1 MRNVNSR
8 STSFNR
14 VASVFASSDNRT
26 KFVRVFVDRSVLD
39 VIVVISNKIEPLKIV
54 AGGNNPPA
62 VLVVLV
68 LSVFRGYPVATG
80 KVVGV
85 ENQTI
90 FHNLNPSAELR

>member
-1 MRNVNSR
+1 VRNVNSR

-62 VLVVLV
+62 VLV
-68 LSVFRGYPVATG
+68 LSVFRGDPVATG
-80 KVVGV
+80 RVCWIVFETIL
-85 ENQTI
+85 EN
-90 FHNLNPSAELR
+90 FKPSAKFRQ